1 MMVKSTSAFA
11 VLLQVVS
18 VLHHVDAS
26 PTPSLTA
33 AKSDVSVKVR
43 GQTFINKGV
52 VGFGLIPSDFREST
66 GDTLGGIGSA
76 MTLKLGTWAKTSSGT
91 YTGTLVMHPDRGF
104 NVDGTV
110 DVQGRRH
117 EIDFVLTPYTDK
129 KKLSFK
135 DAQKT
140 LQLTYRRSILETERG
155 DAPTSGLDPLAV
167 RPPQSGFP
175 SIATADPEMPIA
187 SNAEPHLTVDAEGIV
202 ANADGSFWVSD
213 EYGPYIYR
221 YSSEGKLLQTIQPPE
236 AILPHDA
243 AGFEG
248 LTLDTMSS
256 TLYAMLQTATIQD
269 GGADKTTSRFTRLF
283 AFDVLSTTA
292 RPSLIG
298 EWVVPLP
305 QSKNDKTRGCSEI
318 IFVGPNLFLALARDG
333 NGRGDDDIDAS
344 YKHADLVDI
353 SQATNIRGSKFDNPA
368 NPVAPGGKLD
378 KSVTPATLT
387 EFVDFIDKDQLARFG
402 EPNDETLIDAKWE
415 SFTLAPVDDPVFPND
430 YFLFIA
436 SDNDFI
442 STHGISLGQPF
453 NAGLDVDNQWIVVRV
468 TLPTVA
474 PCSIQAR
481 THSPSTVISE
491 DGVTDAVALPDTR
504 ADLLMIGKTGV
515 DSEVDKHART
525 LKYER

>member
-1 MMVKSTSAFA
+1 MMAKLTRTFA

-18 VLHHVDAS
+18 ILHPTDAS

-43 GQTFINKGV
+43 GQTFVNKGI

-140 LQLTYRRSILETERG
+140 LQLTYRRTILETERG

-187 SNAEPHLTVDAEGIV
+187 SNVEPHLTVDAEGMV

-221 YSSEGKLLQTIQPPE
+221 FSSDGKLLQTIQPPE

-243 AGFEG
+243 AGAVNFTADSDPETGRTSNQGFEG
-248 LTLDTMSS
+248 LTLDTTSS

-318 IFVGPNLFLALARDG
+318 MFVGPNLFLALARDG
-333 NGRGDDDIDAS
+333 NGRGDDDLDAS

-353 SQATNIRGSKFDNPA
+353 SQATNIRGSKFDDPA

-402 EPNDETLIDAKWE
+402 LHTDEPNDETLIDAKWE
-415 SFTLAPVDDPVFPND
+415 SFTLAPVNDPAFPND

-436 SDNDFI
+436 SDNDYI

-468 TLPTVA
+468 TLPTIA
-474 PCSIQAR
+474 PCSVHNAI
-481 THSPSTVISE
+481 
-491 DGVTDAVALPDTR
+491 GVAC
-504 ADLLMIGKTGV
+504 
-515 DSEVDKHART
+515 
-525 LKYER
+525 